1 MCVFSPF
8 VGCTCVCFTRLCGYG
23 TARVARA
30 QRAASTYS
38 SFFRRRSSW
47 AALCTDI
54 CAVRRC
60 VVCSTFRRSCISSFH
75 AWWHHSCTMFCD
87 ARVCPVFVC
96 HTAGDSLVF
105 RSVYQLGNHSKL
117 TPECQPR
124 FSSFSAKKCPLAIR
138 VQTVKLM
145 SKTCPRHLRKG
156 LVALIVPNFDSRS
169 QLAAASL

>member
-1 MCVFSPF
+1 MGQRVHSGRLRHILHFFS
-8 VGCTCVCFTRLCGYG
+8 
-23 TARVARA
+23 TAFILGGIVYRYLRG
-30 QRAASTYS
+30 S
-38 SFFRRRSSW
+38 
-47 AALCTDI
+47 
-54 CAVRRC
+54 AVRC
-60 VVCSTFRRSCISSFH
+60 VVCSTFRRSCICSFH

-124 FSSFSAKKCPLAIR
+124 FSSFSVKKCPLSIR
-138 VQTVKLM
+138 VQTVELM

-156 LVALIVPNFDSRS
+156 LVALIVPNFDGRS